1 MDSQSIELNLT
12 NKTYDSYLEQ
22 LNTFYK
28 LKSKYTKKNDA
39 IKRKIINMENTSIE
53 VKKQLY
59 AKEKFKC
66 VNCGKDGGTIF
77 TDNSEFCKA
86 ICGNNTSPCDLNIE
100 IKKKRTRKLDNE
112 LIEINNAIK
121 EAKKNIVLTKL
132 NYLFKYL
139 EEDKA
144 VEDFESAKEKLANY
158 QAKYNEMF
166 LLYESITNNKDNA
179 ELINNLLI
187 EKHDLVNTLKEYI
200 GLYKTSG
207 ELRYLKDA
215 HELYLSKLKTTV
227 KNIRESL
234 YKYNDVELQIENKEV
249 ENILYQS
256 KYTQDSFEFFD
267 NLN

>member
-1 MDSQSIELNLT
+1 
-12 NKTYDSYLEQ
+12 
-22 LNTFYK
+22 
-28 LKSKYTKKNDA
+28 
-39 IKRKIINMENTSIE
+39 MEDTSIE

-100 IKKKRTRKLDNE
+100 IKKMQTRNLDKE
-112 LIEINNAIK
+112 LITINSLIK
-121 EAKKNIVLTKL
+121 DAKKNIVLTKL
-132 NYLFKYL
+132 DYLFKYL

-166 LLYESITNNKDNA
+166 LLYESITNNKDNN

-200 GLYKTSG
+200 GLFKTSG

-215 HELYLSKLKTTV
+215 HELYLSKIKTTT

-234 YKYNDVELQIENKEV
+234 YKYNNVEMQFENNEI
-249 ENILYQS
+249 ENILYQL
-256 KYTQDSFEFFD
+256 KFTLNNFEYSI
-267 NLN
+267 N